1 MSIRINI
8 PALRNMSVDEAV
20 PVLTPADESL
30 IESCKFA
37 ANMFD
42 NQGFY
47 TEAGDAATLCN
58 LHGEGIWSLRV
69 DEGLDVQDWVDDEGF
84 RRVRVNTLDLVRAL
98 GY

>member
-1 MSIRINI
+1 MSTKINI

-20 PVLTPADESL
+20 PVLTDADEHL

-37 ANMFD
+37 ANMFEQ
-42 NQGFY
+42 QGFY
-47 TEAGDAATLCN
+47 MEASDANTLID
-58 LHGEGIWSLRV
+58 LHGQSLWALRV

-84 RRVRVNTLDLVRAL
+84 RRVRVNTLDLIRAL